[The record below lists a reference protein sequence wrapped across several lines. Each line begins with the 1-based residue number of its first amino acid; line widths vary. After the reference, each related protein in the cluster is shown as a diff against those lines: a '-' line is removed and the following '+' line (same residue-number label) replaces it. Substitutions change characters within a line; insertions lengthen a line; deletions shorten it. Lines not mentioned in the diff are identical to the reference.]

1 MLDAVTENTG
11 LHRARHISA
20 LVLGLCAVVILFL
33 LPGGVITY
41 AVMVGIALIA
51 LVFGQR
57 AVRHRGP
64 LQWAAILGLVL
75 ASLGLLT
82 NASFL
87 VVRAIRVFSG

>member
-1 MLDAVTENTG
+1 MLDVVTEHPG
-11 LHRARHISA
+11 QHRARHISA
-20 LVLGLCAVVILFL
+20 LALGLCAVVVLFL
-33 LPGGVITY
+33 LPGGVVTY

-64 LQWAAILGLVL
+64 LLWAAILGLVL
-75 ASLGLLT
+75 ASLGLIT
-82 NASFL
+82 NVSFL